1 MGNPASRGWISH
13 SIDIAKDTDFIAF
26 THIVLFIINVNVLFL
41 SNSQHLLRATP
52 RTAGCL

>member
-1 MGNPASRGWISH
+1 MGNPTSRGGISH

-41 SNSQHLLRATP
+41 SNSQPPPENLLMTDS
-52 RTAGCL
+52 CL